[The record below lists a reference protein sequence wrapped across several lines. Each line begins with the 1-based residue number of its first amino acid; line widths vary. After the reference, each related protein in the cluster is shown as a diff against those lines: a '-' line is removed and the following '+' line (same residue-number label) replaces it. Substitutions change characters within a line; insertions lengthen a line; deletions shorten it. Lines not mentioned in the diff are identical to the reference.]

1 MSEHSADRGGPGV
14 PQPSLPTVWRG
25 APLAQELWAG
35 LAWGAIAAAAVAVF
49 LYFWLVEGGLA
60 DTVFA
65 TAVTLA
71 IAAAIVCICR
81 QALVAAVL
89 VLAMVGIVRTI
100 SYAKQQASEV
110 VLHAYDLVTFAS
122 SWSGLQQAWSEQ
134 RTLVLGVAIALLA
147 AAAASWAA
155 VGLEAPRVPRRYAA
169 GALGL
174 LVGIAWMA
182 DSERGPRRHT
192 EFYFESAYVTFF
204 YTSWSETAQALWR
217 GRLIE
222 AAERGSMPPQE
233 GRLEVPAH
241 CTPATKPPHIVL
253 IHQES
258 VVPPALFPTLGYDRS
273 LDPFFLS
280 LDGKLNKL
288 RVETYG
294 GASWLT
300 EFSLLT
306 GLSTHSFGGMRHFLQ
321 HVMAGGIAD
330 TLPQALGRCGYRNVM
345 LYPML
350 RHFLGS
356 GRFFEAVGFG
366 EIVDAKAQGAKLA
379 NERDRFYYGN
389 ALAEIDRHVA
399 ASDRPLFLYIQTMA
413 AHGPYD
419 YAYSPEVAVAGGG
432 PGTPPQM
439 SEYLRRL
446 AMARMDYAYLRAELV
461 RRFPRQAFLIVHYGD
476 HQPTA
481 TQSLLGFDENAS
493 IEDIVASGGDAAHM
507 TYYAVDAVRYRPPPL
522 PSLDTL
528 DVAYLGTMLLEA
540 AGVPLSDAHRERR
553 RLMLL
558 CKGRYHDCP
567 AREEV
572 LRFHRR
578 LIDAG
583 LMKAL

>member
-14 PQPSLPTVWRG
+14 PQPSLPTLWRG
-25 APLAQELWAG
+25 ASLAQELWAG

-49 LYFWLVEGGLA
+49 LYFWLFEAGLA
-60 DTVFA
+60 DAVFA

-71 IAAAIVCICR
+71 IGAAIACICR
-81 QALVAAVL
+81 QPLVAAVL

-110 VLHAYDLVTFAS
+110 VLHAYDLVTFAR
-122 SWSGLQQAWSEQ
+122 SWSGLQEAWSEQ
-134 RTLVLGVAIALLA
+134 RTLVLGVAIALFA

-155 VGLEAPRVPRRYAA
+155 VRLEAPRVPRRYAA

-182 DSERGPRRHT
+182 DAARGPRRHT

-217 GRLIE
+217 GGLIE
-222 AAERGSMPPQE
+222 AGGREAMPPHE
-233 GRLEVPAH
+233 GRLEVPAR
-241 CTPATKPPHIVL
+241 CSPATRPPHIVL

-258 VVPPALFPTLGYDRS
+258 VVPPALFPTLSYDRS

-306 GLSTHSFGGMRHFLQ
+306 GLSTQSFGGMRQFVQ
-321 HVMAGGIAD
+321 HMMAGGIAD

-350 RHFLGS
+350 RHFLGA
-356 GRFFEAVGFG
+356 GRFFEAVGFA
-366 EIVDAKAQGAKLA
+366 EIIDAKAQGAKLA
-379 NERDRFYYGN
+379 NERDRFYYAN
-389 ALAEIDRHVA
+389 ALSEIDRHVA
-399 ASDRPLFLYIQTMA
+399 ASERPLFLYIQTMA

-419 YAYSPEVAVAGGG
+419 YA
-432 PGTPPQM
+432 
-439 SEYLRRL
+439 
-446 AMARMDYAYLRAELV
+446 
-461 RRFPRQAFLIVHYGD
+461 
-476 HQPTA
+476 
-481 TQSLLGFDENAS
+481 
-493 IEDIVASGGDAAHM
+493 
-507 TYYAVDAVRYRPPPL
+507 
-522 PSLDTL
+522 
-528 DVAYLGTMLLEA
+528 
-540 AGVPLSDAHRERR
+540 
-553 RLMLL
+553 
-558 CKGRYHDCP
+558 
-567 AREEV
+567 
-572 LRFHRR
+572 
-578 LIDAG
+578 
-583 LMKAL
+583 